1 MKPHSTLST
10 WRLIALL
17 IATLATPAAL
27 LPAQDIRV
35 YTVVSRV
42 DQPGASSKPVSH
54 SLTLFHAGKVY
65 DYVESLG
72 EVVIFEPVHD
82 RFIILGGNY
91 TATEV
96 TFTEINQILHSAE
109 TQSLKYIAELQGSS
123 EESDQKKASAIRFQ
137 LAPEFE
143 QAINASQQLRLTS
156 PFLEYTVSTADV
168 ERPRVAEQYLSYADW
183 TARLNY
189 VLHTQSLFPAARLE
203 LNKALRAQQRLPVTV
218 ELILPAAGGA
228 QLRAEHQYSWEL
240 QSIDKR
246 HISRWEQLIA
256 SDKIEWLAFQEYRKR
271 AAADAAPPRDGRN

>member
-1 MKPHSTLST
+1 MNTRATSSLGRSF
-10 WRLIALL
+10 AFLL
-17 IATLATPAAL
+17 LAFTTTVSL
-27 LPAQDIRV
+27 LPAQDVRV

-42 DQPGASSKPVSH
+42 DQPGGSAKPVSH

-109 TQSLKYIAELQGSS
+109 TQSLKRVAELQGISDES
-123 EESDQKKASAIRFQ
+123 EQRKAAAIRFQ

-143 QAINASQQLRLTS
+143 MSVGQSNELRLVGE
-156 PFLEYTVSTADV
+156 FLEYAVTTADV
-168 ERPRVAEQYLSYADW
+168 ERPQIAEQYLTYADW

-189 VLHTQSLFPAARLE
+189 VLHPQSLFPAARLE
-203 LNKALRAQQRLPVTV
+203 LNNALRAQQRLPVTV
-218 ELILPAAGGA
+218 ELNLPAAGGA

-246 HISRWEQLIA
+246 HISRWEQLID
-256 SDKIEWLAFQEYRKR
+256 SNKIEWLAFQEYRER
-271 AAADAAPPRDGRN
+271 AAAEATPARDNRN